1 MSHRRY
7 APGAEWRMNNV
18 PYPVLPIRY
27 ILAVIIGL
35 GCSILN
41 SQSLHAQNPG
51 EDVLREVQNAISR
64 GDAEGLSRHFEP
76 RVDVSIFGVQTL
88 YSRAQTEYVMRA
100 FFRDHPPEQFVMQR
114 TQEDKGTWLATGRYW
129 NRGDAHPYRVTLV
142 LRQRS
147 GDVLI
152 RSIRIEHVRS

>member
-1 MSHRRY
+1 MT
-7 APGAEWRMNNV
+7 NV
-18 PYPVLPIRY
+18 PNPVLSIRCV
-27 ILAVIIGL
+27 LALVIGL
-35 GCSILN
+35 GYTLLSPLP
-41 SQSLHAQNPG
+41 LHGQDQAN
-51 EDVLREVQNAISR
+51 EVLQEVQKAISR
-64 GDAEGLSRHFEP
+64 GDAEGLSGHFEA

-114 TQEDKGTWLATGRYW
+114 AREENGTWLATGRYW

-142 LRQRS
+142 LRERS

-152 RSIRIEHVRS
+152 RGIRIEHERS